1 MCIRD
6 RVGLDSHSLFD
17 VDNPVNFVRGDAEL
31 CFETNAALDVDRLMT
46 TSGGQVAAFGDGSN
60 FNVQATN
67 PTTDF
72 DNGNSTE

>member
-1 MCIRD
+1 M
-6 RVGLDSHSLFD
+6 DSHSLFD

-60 FNVQATN
+60 FNVQAGT
-67 PTTDF
+67 PSTDF
-72 DNGNSTE
+72 DNTPANE